1 MKNFMNISQSFS
13 MNPFN
18 HNGISINVQSQ
29 DAIGSDKLYT

>member
-18 HNGISINVQSQ
+18 HNGISINVQSPQ
-29 DAIGSDKLYT
+29 VIGSEKFYT